1 MKKIWFPVF
10 VILSVMHLVGIV
22 GGVSLL
28 STLSK
33 PLLMPVLGLWLMAQT
48 PGDRSRLRLGWLFGL
63 LFSTVGDVL
72 LMYEGGLF
80 FVLGLLAFLLAHL
93 SYIVGA
99 ASALRGQRG
108 FLEKNPGWIVPFLVY
123 PALLLYGLWPGIP
136 EGMRVPVTVYAVV
149 ISTMAQSVVNLHGH
163 IEKTIFRTMV
173 AGALLFV
180 LSDSLIAVAKFGTP
194 FTGVH
199 VAVISTYM
207 VGQWLLVYGVSKVIN
222 GHKKATG

>member
-1 MKKIWFPVF
+1 
-10 VILSVMHLVGIV
+10 
-22 GGVSLL
+22 
-28 STLSK
+28 
-33 PLLMPVLGLWLMAQT
+33 
-48 PGDRSRLRLGWLFGL
+48 
-63 LFSTVGDVL
+63 
-72 LMYEGGLF
+72 
-80 FVLGLLAFLLAHL
+80 
-93 SYIVGA
+93 
-99 ASALRGQRG
+99 
-108 FLEKNPGWIVPFLVY
+108 
-123 PALLLYGLWPGIP
+123 
-136 EGMRVPVTVYAVV
+136 MRVPVTVYAVV
-149 ISTMAQSVVNLHGH
+149 ISTMAQSVVNLHGR